1 MVLLT
6 VLFNRQLNWTE
17 YLEIMM
23 EENSFQVRDQ
33 TEVVVFSLEY
43 LQKLFQ
49 LLESTPKR

>member
-6 VLFNRQLNWTE
+6 VVLNRQINWTE

-23 EENSFQVRDQ
+23 EENSFQIHDQ
-33 TEVVVFSLEY
+33 SEVVVFSLEY
-43 LQKLFQ
+43 LRKLIQ